1 MFWGTLQLSS
11 ALATL
16 FFYKLTKS
24 PFAHGP
30 PHSGSSHPRTTLT
43 QNGSLRV
50 LFFCP
55 FLPASV
61 GRGPGTTTPSRDCFL
76 RLLLLTLLLFASSLL
91 PSPPTLEQ
99 PPCAPGPLPPPQA
112 SLPGP
117 AKVPRFS
124 QRLRTSPGSIQRALS
139 SGLPWKDGCCVSFP
153 VCGVFL
159 FLWFASSLRADT
171 EPSVRE
177 RGSVITDLG

>member
-1 MFWGTLQLSS
+1 MSVTIYVAYMFWGALQLSS

-30 PHSGSSHPRTTLT
+30 PQSGSSHSCTTLT

-61 GRGPGTTTPSRDCFL
+61 EGGDREPPLLPGTVSSGCFCSHCYFLPPLSCHPPQPWNSLPVHPAHSHLHRRAFRAQLKSHVSRKDFRPPQVPSR
-76 RLLLLTLLLFASSLL
+76 
-91 PSPPTLEQ
+91 E
-99 PPCAPGPLPPPQA
+99 
-112 SLPGP
+112 
-117 AKVPRFS
+117 
-124 QRLRTSPGSIQRALS
+124 
-139 SGLPWKDGCCVSFP
+139 
-153 VCGVFL
+153 L
-159 FLWFASSLRADT
+159 FLGRMGA
-171 EPSVRE
+171 V
-177 RGSVITDLG
+177 

>member
-1 MFWGTLQLSS
+1 MFWGALQLSS
-11 ALATL
+11 TLATL

-91 PSPPTLEQ
+91 PSPPTLQQ
-99 PPCAPGPLPPPQA
+99 PPCAPGPLPPPRRAFRAQLK
-112 SLPGP
+112 SHVSHKDFGP
-117 AKVPRFS
+117 LQVPSRE
-124 QRLRTSPGSIQRALS
+124 LSPL
-139 SGLPWKDGCCVSFP
+139 D
-153 VCGVFL
+153 FL
-159 FLWFASSLRADT
+159 GRMGA
-171 EPSVRE
+171 V
-177 RGSVITDLG
+177 

>member
-1 MFWGTLQLSS
+1 MFWGALQLSS

-16 FFYKLTKS
+16 FFFKLTKS

-50 LFFCP
+50 LLLLPLSARFCG
-55 FLPASV
+55 
-61 GRGPGTTTPSRDCFL
+61 GRGPGTTPPSRDCFL

-99 PPCAPGPLPPPQA
+99 PPCAPGPLPPPRRAFRAQLK
-112 SLPGP
+112 SHVSHKDFGP
-117 AKVPRFS
+117 LQVPSRE
-124 QRLRTSPGSIQRALS
+124 LSPL
-139 SGLPWKDGCCVSFP
+139 D
-153 VCGVFL
+153 FL
-159 FLWFASSLRADT
+159 GRMGA
-171 EPSVRE
+171 V
-177 RGSVITDLG
+177 